1 MVRYPAGSPSKAR
14 ARVIRSTAVESRRNR
29 TFLSM
34 GDKLSLDFGSSNA
47 TAGGKPAHNRAARTW
62 TDACDDSNGT
72 IHVCIPSN
80 GLFPIL
86 HSKKTLIKS

>member
-1 MVRYPAGSPSKAR
+1 MLDIPLERRQALAIAGEHGD
-14 ARVIRSTAVESRRNR
+14 RV
-29 TFLSM
+29 
-34 GDKLSLDFGSSNA
+34 

-80 GLFPIL
+80 GQFPYPPF
-86 HSKKTLIKS
+86 KKDTYQIVRIHA